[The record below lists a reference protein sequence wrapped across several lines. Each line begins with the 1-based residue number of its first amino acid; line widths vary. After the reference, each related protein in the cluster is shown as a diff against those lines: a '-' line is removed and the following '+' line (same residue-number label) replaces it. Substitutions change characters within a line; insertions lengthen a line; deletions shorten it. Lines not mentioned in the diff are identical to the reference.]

1 MSRWWLSRD
10 DCAAPISGFPWQRVV
25 WPHAIQKIFGL
36 ATGLPFCILLVGRC
50 VDWYFCMVQ
59 CFWSW
64 PTIRRHD
71 LHRFA
76 WHEWLWSQDS
86 KDSDSWRLG
95 LSKLLQTSQLHFRSL
110 PNLKSLWLVSASVQ
124 YIIIA
129 TLLGEILYY
138 ICILIHHAHNQGDL
152 PSTYHWMTK
161 TLDIFWGQNLDRRL
175 GWCGGHL
182 RVMSKLGVA
191 FPLQAMVV
199 TNESPW
205 LSMGQSW
212 IVLAGHGWSPV
223 PKSFLLQLENPAVWD
238 LEGHRLEVWAPVTR
252 GR

>member
-1 MSRWWLSRD
+1 MRCQGGGCQGMIVQLPSQD
-10 DCAAPISGFPWQRVV
+10 FPGREL
-25 WPHAIQKIFGL
+25 FGL
-36 ATGLPFCILLVGRC
+36 TLSGRYLDWRLDCHSAFCLWEAVWI
-50 VDWYFCMVQ
+50 DTFCMVQ

-76 WHEWLWSQDS
+76 WHEWIWSQDSKDS

-129 TLLGEILYY
+129 TLLGKILYY
-138 ICILIHHAHNQGDL
+138 ICILIHHTHNQGDL

-161 TLDIFWGQNLDRRL
+161 TLIDIFWGQNLDRRL

-212 IVLAGHGWSPV
+212 IVLAGHGWSPA
-223 PKSFLLQLENPAVWD
+223 PKSFLLQ
-238 LEGHRLEVWAPVTR
+238 
-252 GR
+252 